1 MALCRFYAFF
11 YMVNLS
17 ILDGT
22 IRYRIIRIHII
33 GKL

>member
-11 YMVNLS
+11 SLADIS

-22 IRYRIIRIHII
+22 IRYRIIRIHTI